1 MTVMAIPSFLSDILS
16 LSSKYFSE
24 FLHYLYP
31 QYYTVKNSHTR
42 VECSHHGICLVGS
55 WFQRSKISC
64 VSPVMISFWSR
75 ISCSSMA
82 FFWAMLSKVTGVV
95 LVVLSMN
102 ISN

>member
-1 MTVMAIPSFLSDILS
+1 MTVMVIPSFFIRYSISFFQIFFFITFTPNTIPSKTAIPVLNALIMAFAL
-16 LSSKYFSE
+16 LVAGSS
-24 FLHYLYP
+24 
-31 QYYTVKNSHTR
+31 
-42 VECSHHGICLVGS
+42 GA
-55 WFQRSKISC
+55 KISC

>member
-1 MTVMAIPSFLSDILS
+1 MTITVIPSLSDILS

-42 VECSHHGICLVGS
+42 VECSHHAFALLVAGS
-55 WFQRSKISC
+55 SGAKISC
-64 VSPVMISFWSR
+64 VSPVMI
-75 ISCSSMA
+75 
-82 FFWAMLSKVTGVV
+82 FFLESLFLVAAWRFSGDASKVTGVV